1 MDFRTL
7 QYFVTVAEEL
17 NITKAAEKL
26 HMSQPPLSAQIKN
39 LEAELD
45 TQLFIRGRRRLQM
58 TEAGQLLYRRAKDI
72 ISLSDRTKAEILAL
86 GEGMR
91 GTISIGLVE
100 GMAPDIAAEWFA
112 GFRNM
117 HSNVRFRILDGST
130 DDLLEKLRSG
140 IVSLAVIT
148 SPCDHSLLHSFKV
161 GEEKMAALMSR
172 EHPLAEDNGRKLR
185 ISELAGENL
194 IVPSRKALIE
204 TIYKWFKSVGIEPEI
219 VCEMDSYLDAA
230 ALAGRQVGIS
240 IYPKTAYIPN
250 DSLISKE
257 LEGDDKKI
265 EYLFVWRKGHPLPV
279 IEEKFIDYVKEMIS
293 AEAAKAANNTDQTAT
308 E

>member
-1 MDFRTL
+1 MELRTL

-17 NITKAAEKL
+17 NITRAAEKL

-39 LEAELD
+39 LETELD
-45 TQLFIRGRRRLQM
+45 TLLFIRGKRHLKL
-58 TEAGQLLYRRAKDI
+58 TESGQLLYRRAKDI
-72 ISLSDRTKAEILAL
+72 LSLSERTKAEVLSM

-112 GFRNM
+112 GFM
-117 HSNVRFRILDGST
+117 QQHPNVRFRILDGST

-140 IVSLAVIT
+140 IISLAVIT
-148 SPCDHSLLHSFKV
+148 APCDHSLLHSFHV
-161 GEEKMAALMSR
+161 GEEQMAALMSKS
-172 EHPLAEDNGRKLR
+172 HPLAQATGHKVSVGDLV
-185 ISELAGENL
+185 GENL
-194 IVPSRKALIE
+194 IVPSRKALID
-204 TIYKWFKSVGIEPEI
+204 TIYKWFREVNAEPRI

-240 IYPKTAYIPN
+240 IYPRTAYIPN
-250 DSLISKE
+250 DSLVFKE
-257 LEGDDKKI
+257 IAGRGRKM

-279 IEEKFIDYVKEMIS
+279 IEETFIDFVKAMIA
-293 AEAAKAANNTDQTAT
+293 AE
-308 E
+308 

>member
-1 MDFRTL
+1 MDLRTL

-17 NITKAAEKL
+17 NITRAAEKL

-39 LEAELD
+39 LESELG
-45 TQLFIRGRRRLQM
+45 TVLFIRGKRRLTM
-58 TEAGQLLYRRAKDI
+58 TEPGQLLYRRAKDI
-72 ISLSDRTKAEILAL
+72 LVLSDRTKAEILSL

-112 GFRNM
+112 GFRQL
-117 HSNVRFRILDGST
+117 HPNVRFRILDGST

-140 IVSLAVIT
+140 IISLAVIT

-161 GEEKMAALMSR
+161 GEEKLAALMSR

-185 ISELAGENL
+185 IKDLVGENL
-194 IVPSRKALIE
+194 IVPSRRALIE
-204 TIYKWFKSVGIEPEI
+204 TIYKWFKSVGAEPEI

-230 ALAGRQVGIS
+230 ALAGRKVGIS
-240 IYPKTAYIPN
+240 IYPRTAYIPN
-250 DSLISKE
+250 DSLVSKE
-257 LEGDDKKI
+257 LAGDDKKL

-279 IEEKFIDYVKEMIS
+279 IEVNFIDFVKAMLADS
-293 AEAAKAANNTDQTAT
+293 MSTSPAT
-308 E
+308 LQNQLR